1 MSIGPGAGQDG
12 LSLEQAPPLL
22 IPTSFFLLAPLF
34 LGLAGV
40 LLALQGSEILT
51 SGWNLQTLGLT
62 HLLTLG
68 FLAMIM
74 MGALFQMTP
83 VVAGAPVP
91 WIRLAHVIQA
101 LLGLGVLGIVLA
113 TQGVLPSL
121 LFESFSLVTAA
132 AFGFV
137 VLVGTALMR
146 SPVYNPTVIG
156 MRLAVACFLLVL
168 LLGGLMSHGF
178 EGGRFPGA
186 RPLFLQ
192 VHLSLALLGW
202 VGTLICAVSWQI
214 LPMFYISEET
224 PRLAQWKI
232 LFGLAM
238 SLLSLALLALLIGF
252 GRIPSPEIIQSV
264 AWIVC
269 IPGALTLWWAW
280 PWLSLRSLAQ
290 LRRKQVDPSLL
301 FWKSALSLAFALPP
315 LAALAWFTSD
325 ARFTILFLF
334 VALFGW
340 AGLTMH
346 GMLSRILPFLFW
358 FHRFSPH
365 IGRIPVPSMK
375 KMLPESLIRT
385 GLYAHL
391 VTLSLG
397 SLGIL
402 LQQDLLLRLTGL
414 ALFVTS
420 ALILAQVLW
429 LLPQKPKLPSDRAP
443 GG

>member
-1 MSIGPGAGQDG
+1 MSFGPGAGQSG
-12 LSLEQAPPLL
+12 LSLEQAPPLS

-34 LGLAGV
+34 LGYAGV
-40 LLALQGSEILT
+40 LLVLQGSEILT
-51 SGWNLQTLGLT
+51 SGWTLQTLGLT

-83 VVAGAPVP
+83 VVAGAAVP

-101 LLGLGVLGIVLA
+101 LLGLGVLGIALA
-113 TQGVLPSL
+113 TQGLLPGF
-121 LFESFSLVTAA
+121 LFASFSLVTAA
-132 AFGFV
+132 AFCFV
-137 VLVGTALMR
+137 VIVGWALLR
-146 SPVYNPTVIG
+146 SPVWNPTVTG
-156 MRLAVACFLLVL
+156 MRVAVFCLVLVL

-178 EGGRFPGA
+178 EGGQFPGS

-192 VHLSLALLGW
+192 VHLSIALLGW

-214 LPMFYISEET
+214 LPMFYIAEET

-232 LFGLAM
+232 LF
-238 SLLSLALLALLIGF
+238 LLVMTLLALAFLALLILAVPPG
-252 GRIPSPEIIQSV
+252 V
-264 AWIVC
+264 AAILQTVTFIAC
-269 IPGALTLWWAW
+269 IPGALALWWAW
-280 PWLSLRSLAQ
+280 PWLSLRSLGQ
-290 LRRKQVDPSLL
+290 RRRKQVDPSLH
-301 FWKSALSLAFALPP
+301 FWEAALGLAFALPP
-315 LAALAWFTSD
+315 LAALAWLTTD
-325 ARFTILFLF
+325 ARFTIFFLF

-340 AGLTMH
+340 AGLTVH

-375 KMLPESLIRT
+375 KMLPESLIRA

-391 VTLSLG
+391 ATLLLG

-414 ALFVTS
+414 TLFATS
-420 ALILAQVLW
+420 ALILTQVLW
-429 LLPQKPKLPSDRAP
+429 LLPQKPHLPPHPST
-443 GG
+443 